1 MIDENSVFV
10 SNLAWVS
17 SEMNL
22 GRHFESYG
30 EINMVKI
37 FEDKY
42 GRSKGIGIVEFE
54 GKCIYIYIRICLEC
68 IKSK

>member
-42 GRSKGIGIVEFE
+42 GRSKWIGFIEFE
-54 GKCIYIYIRICLEC
+54 GNCIYIYKEFV
-68 IKSK
+68 